1 MGSSKWTDKRFGERI
16 KAERE
21 DRGWSQADM
30 AKALSTVGVHSMHP
44 TTIAKIEAGDRS
56 VRINEAVGIA
66 DLFEVS
72 LDALLDRDWPD
83 DSALMFALRVLAGY
97 AGNAKRQ
104 IAQARDVAAD
114 IEDQL
119 EDAARRFDSPQIK
132 ALSRLALEM
141 AEHLDAAEAQAQQ
154 IDSITTQA
162 IAAAVEEASR

>member
-1 MGSSKWTDKRFGERI
+1 MGNSKWTDKRFGQRV

-21 DRGWSQADM
+21 DQGWSQADM
-30 AKALSTVGVHSMHP
+30 AKALSTVGVHRMHP

-72 LDALLDRDWPD
+72 LDALLGRQWPHD
-83 DSALMFALRVLAGY
+83 ASLMFALRTLAGY
-97 AGNAKRQ
+97 ARDAKRQ
-104 IAQARDVAAD
+104 IVQARGVAAD
-114 IEDQL
+114 VGEIL
-119 EDAARRFDSPQIK
+119 EDAEQRFDSPRI
-132 ALSRLALEM
+132 AAMLRLALEM